1 MHKYYGIILIV
12 YYLFCFVYSH
22 SKQEMFLCDVALHVS
37 RTGGVLDNNEVLL
50 SGPVGS
56 KDSGGTDIVSVSGD
70 SLSIV
75 CLLSDSSGA
84 PHNVS
89 RTHIEVEGTSICTA
103 ILRSDLDHSTDGDCG
118 TVIIE
123 THAGVISIDS
133 RRATGDSAIKLAE
146 TAGELACSCR

>member
-1 MHKYYGIILIV
+1 MHSMHKYYGIILIV

-75 CLLSDSSGA
+75 CLLSDSSWA
-84 PHNVS
+84 
-89 RTHIEVEGTSICTA
+89 TH
-103 ILRSDLDHSTDGDCG
+103 G
-118 TVIIE
+118 TVAD
-123 THAGVISIDS
+123 TDRG
-133 RRATGDSAIKLAE
+133 RRQLVFQ
-146 TAGELACSCR
+146 CQF